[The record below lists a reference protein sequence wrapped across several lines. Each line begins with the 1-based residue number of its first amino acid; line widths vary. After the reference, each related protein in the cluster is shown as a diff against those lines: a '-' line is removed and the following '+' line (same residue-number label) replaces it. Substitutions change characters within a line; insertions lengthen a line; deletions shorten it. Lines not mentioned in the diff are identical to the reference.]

1 MKMASFIKIALF
13 INEHKRKEIWDLG
26 FEVAETIRREM
37 SDFQTSDVRRALR
50 ACGGRS
56 FTIIYDRLF

>member
-1 MKMASFIKIALF
+1 MKIASFIKIALF
-13 INEHKRKEIWDLG
+13 INEHKRKEIWDLRLQRQSDG
-26 FEVAETIRREM
+26 RRQT
-37 SDFQTSDVRRALR
+37 FRLQTSDVRRALR